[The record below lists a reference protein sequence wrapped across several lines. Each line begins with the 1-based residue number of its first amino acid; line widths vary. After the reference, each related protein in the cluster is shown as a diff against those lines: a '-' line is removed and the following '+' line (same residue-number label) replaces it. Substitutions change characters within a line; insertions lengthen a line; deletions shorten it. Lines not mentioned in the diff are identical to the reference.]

1 MKKLF
6 YFVIKIPVIGKR
18 IYLFFL
24 RYKTEKIKKHL
35 KSELKKTS
43 KLHNKSIISYEV
55 GHEITLKC
63 NLKCKMCYQA
73 KFRTSHIEPELPYNE
88 VVKLYDKL
96 PVTNIGLVGSEIFM
110 YADIYRILRYL
121 DERQVN
127 VNVQTNGT
135 LFNDVKIRELKEFK
149 NIACVMYSIDGP
161 EKIHDKIRGVS
172 GAYSKTIDAIKKTVD
187 YFNIGVNTVIL
198 DDNMDY
204 LPEIIHI
211 AKSLGL
217 RNWNFTFEEFYSH
230 KDIEDTKRILKK
242 HFGWNAN
249 EFEINVLEK
258 EKLTC
263 GLETLK
269 AQIDSAVNTGLS
281 LGVKPYFTP
290 ITWFNNINDYYN
302 GTGRKN
308 LRLICSKIASPS
320 ARIDHKGNVLHCGAI
335 RKSFGNLLEHSL
347 DEIWHSR
354 EYSEFRKKM
363 LDINLLPICKR
374 CCKAGYV

>member
-6 YFVIKIPVIGKR
+6 YFVMKIPVIGKI

-24 RYKTEKIKKHL
+24 KYKTEKIKRHL
-35 KSELKKTS
+35 KSELKKAS
-43 KLHNKSIISYEV
+43 KLHNKSIINYEV

-63 NLKCKMCYQA
+63 NLRCKMCYQA
-73 KFRTSHIEPELPYNE
+73 KFRTSHIEPELPYDE

-121 DERQVN
+121 DERQISVN
-127 VNVQTNGT
+127 IQTNGT
-135 LFNDVKIRELKEFK
+135 LFNDVKMRELKEFK

-161 EKIHDKIRGVS
+161 EKIHDEIRGCK
-172 GAYSKTIDAIKKTVD
+172 GAYAKTMEAIRKTKD
-187 YFNIGVNTVIL
+187 SFSIGVNSVII
-198 DDNMDY
+198 DDNVDY
-204 LPEIIHI
+204 LTEIIYT

-217 RNWNFTFEEFYSH
+217 RNWNFTFEEFYSR
-230 KDIEDTKRILKK
+230 KDIEDTKRILAK
-242 HFGWNAN
+242 HFGWDSN

-258 EKLTC
+258 GKVTY

-269 AQIDSAVNTGLS
+269 DQIDSAINTGLS
-281 LGVKPYFTP
+281 LGVKPSFTP

-347 DEIWHSR
+347 DEIWHSK

>member
-6 YFVIKIPVIGKR
+6 YLVIKIPVIGKR

-24 RYKTEKIKKHL
+24 RYKTKKIKRHL

-43 KLHNKSIISYEV
+43 ELHNKSIINYEV

-63 NLKCKMCYQA
+63 NLKCKMCYQGN
-73 KFRTSHIEPELPYNE
+73 FRASHIESELLYDE
-88 VVKLYDKL
+88 LVKLYDRL
-96 PVTNIGLVGSEIFM
+96 PVKRIGLVGSEIFM
-110 YADIYRILRYL
+110 HKDIYRILDYL
-121 DERQVN
+121 NERDIKIN
-127 VNVQTNGT
+127 IQTNGT
-135 LFNDVKIRELKEFK
+135 LFNDIKIDGLKKIR
-149 NIACVMYSIDGP
+149 NISSMVYSIDGP
-161 EKIHDKIRGVS
+161 KEIHDKIRGVS
-172 GAYSKTIDAIKKTVD
+172 GAYSKTIDAIRKTVG

-258 EKLTC
+258 EKVTYEF
-263 GLETLK
+263 ETLK
-269 AQIDSAVNTGLS
+269 DQINSAVNTGLS
-281 LGVKPYFTP
+281 LGVKPFFTP